1 MLQWPCGSRTRQYVI
16 FHSLVE
22 ACYAGSWIW
31 SPENLSSTRL
41 GEGGHEEGSL
51 EHTRTQSVNGTVVAF
66 GGGQRYDEHAK
77 LPEGTA
83 TKPNGKLVAAILAL
97 VLGALTLTGC
107 GGLGQ
112 NKGLLLA
119 NIGWD
124 ENVAVSNLT
133 KVLLEDEFGY
143 ESVEIRTQ
151 DNLDA
156 TYRDVASGEL
166 DAFQDVW
173 LPNQEALLDQVAEEV
188 EHLDPWFLGE
198 TKQGMAVPAY
208 MDVKGIEELNGTD
221 AQFIFGIEPSS
232 VMMQEVG
239 KEVILAYGL
248 KQELVTAP
256 TAGMLAEVDRLY
268 TFKEEFIFLAWSP
281 HWMNQRYKIRYLE
294 DPKDAMGPTNDPAEC
309 STIVRGGLREK
320 DPVAYAF
327 MDALALTEEQI
338 NGLEYA
344 INDEDDPLAG
354 ARRWVSENRE
364 VVRPWIE
371 AARKAR

>member
-1 MLQWPCGSRTRQYVI
+1 VA
-16 FHSLVE
+16 V
-22 ACYAGSWIW
+22 
-31 SPENLSSTRL
+31 L
-41 GEGGHEEGSL
+41 G
-51 EHTRTQSVNGTVVAF
+51 
-66 GGGQRYDEHAK
+66 
-77 LPEGTA
+77 
-83 TKPNGKLVAAILAL
+83 L
-97 VLGALTLTGC
+97 VLGTLALTGC
-107 GGLGQ
+107 GSLGQ

-124 ENVAVSNLT
+124 ENVAISNLT
-133 KVLLEDEFGY
+133 KILLEDELGY

-208 MDVKGIEELNGTD
+208 MDVKSIPQLNGTD
-221 AQFIFGIEPSS
+221 AQFIWGIEPTS
-232 VMMQEVG
+232 VMLQEVG
-239 KEVILAYGL
+239 EEVIPAYDL
-248 KQELVTAP
+248 KQKLVAAP
-256 TAGMLAEVDRLY
+256 TAGMLAEVERLY
-268 TFKEEFIFLAWSP
+268 TFREEFVFLAWSP
-281 HWMNQRYKIRYLE
+281 HWMNQRFDIRYLK

-309 STIVRGGLREK
+309 STIVRGDLRED

-327 MDALALTEEQI
+327 MDALELTEEQI
-338 NGLEYA
+338 NDLEYM
-344 INDEDDPLAG
+344 INKEEDPLSG
-354 ARRWVSENRE
+354 ARRWASENRE

-371 AARKAR
+371 TARNAR

>member
-1 MLQWPCGSRTRQYVI
+1 V
-16 FHSLVE
+16 
-22 ACYAGSWIW
+22 
-31 SPENLSSTRL
+31 
-41 GEGGHEEGSL
+41 
-51 EHTRTQSVNGTVVAF
+51 
-66 GGGQRYDEHAK
+66 
-77 LPEGTA
+77 
-83 TKPNGKLVAAILAL
+83 ILAL
-97 VLGALTLTGC
+97 VIGCLTLTGC

-133 KVLLEDEFGY
+133 KALLEDELGY

-173 LPNQEALLDQVAEEV
+173 LPNQEVLLDQVAEEV

-198 TKQGMAVPAY
+198 TKQGMAIPAY
-208 MDVKGIEELNGTD
+208 MDVRSIAELNSTD
-221 AQFIFGIEPSS
+221 AEFIFGIEPSS

-239 KEVILAYGL
+239 EEVIPSYGL
-248 KQELVTAP
+248 EQELVTAP
-256 TAGMLAEVDRLY
+256 TAGMLAEVERLY
-268 TFKEEFIFLAWSP
+268 AFRDEFVFLAWSP

-309 STIVRGGLREK
+309 STIVRGDLREE

-327 MDALALTEEQI
+327 MDALELTEEQI
-338 NGLEYA
+338 NDLETV
-344 INDEDDPLAG
+344 INAEDDPLAG
-354 ARRWVSENRE
+354 ARRWTSENRE
-364 VVRPWIE
+364 VVRPWID
-371 AARKAR
+371 AARNVR

>member
-1 MLQWPCGSRTRQYVI
+1 
-16 FHSLVE
+16 
-22 ACYAGSWIW
+22 
-31 SPENLSSTRL
+31 
-41 GEGGHEEGSL
+41 
-51 EHTRTQSVNGTVVAF
+51 
-66 GGGQRYDEHAK
+66 
-77 LPEGTA
+77 
-83 TKPNGKLVAAILAL
+83 VAAILLAL
-97 VLGALTLTGC
+97 VLGTLALTGC

-133 KVLLEDEFGY
+133 KVLLEDELGY
-143 ESVEIRTQ
+143 ESVEIRTH
-151 DNLDA
+151 DDLDS
-156 TYRDVASGEL
+156 TYRDVASGEV

-208 MDVKGIEELNGTD
+208 MDVRSIEELNGTD
-221 AQFIFGIEPSS
+221 AEFILGIEPSS
-232 VMMQEVG
+232 VMLQEVG
-239 KEVILAYGL
+239 KEVIPAYGL
-248 KQELVTAP
+248 EQELVTAP
-256 TAGMLAEVDRLY
+256 TAGMLAEVERLY
-268 TFKEEFIFLAWSP
+268 SFREEFVFLAWSP
-281 HWMNQRYKIRYLE
+281 HWMNQRFDIRYLE

-309 STIVRGGLREK
+309 STIVRGGLREA

-327 MDALALTEEQI
+327 MDALELTEEQI
-338 NGLEYA
+338 NGLEYT
-344 INDEDDPLAG
+344 INKEDDPLAG

-371 AARKAR
+371 AARNAR